1 MAYVFVNKIASI
13 RVFCHK
19 VLPAVYDESLSYLEQ
34 LAKLAYKVDEV
45 ITATN
50 ALNDNVDVLNDA
62 VIDYGNK
69 LEAVE
74 GEITG
79 FEADIRASFANL
91 EASIN
96 ASVDAKLAEVDTKL
110 DSVNTELAAFEA
122 EITNRVNSLERT
134 LTTIISEEIAAL
146 NALYASLADNLR
158 KYVEDKVE
166 EAISD
171 IPDLTNIYVIDPTS
185 GKLEKVQ
192 VAIDNIFYFQ
202 LDNAL
207 TIDEYNRLE
216 LTANELNGLMVNSIP
231 RGFSIKEWLTRA
243 REFLVKQLAIAR
255 VEFLAYPHSAVWDY
269 LRGVKVWHDRNV
281 DVNQML
287 IQASGCYSC
296 GELNAQNISYGDI
309 ADASVE
315 KGNVFACQ
323 FHPEK
328 SSSVGLKILE
338 NFLKISKEDK

>member
-34 LAKLAYKVDEV
+34 LAKLAYKVNETIDSV
-45 ITATN
+45 N
-50 ALNDNVDVLNDA
+50 ALNDNVDTLNDA
-62 VIDYGNK
+62 VIDFGNR
-69 LEAVE
+69 LEVVE
-74 GEITG
+74 GEISG
-79 FEADIRASFANL
+79 FEAEVRDSFATL
-91 EASIN
+91 EANIN

-110 DSVNTELAAFEA
+110 DSVTSELTAFEN
-122 EITNRVNSLERT
+122 EITNRVNTLERT
-134 LTTIISEEIAAL
+134 LTTIVSDEIAAL

-158 KYVEDKVE
+158 RYIEDKVE

-192 VAIDNIFYFQ
+192 TAINNIFYFQ
-202 LDNAL
+202 LDHAL
-207 TIDEYNRLE
+207 TVDEYNRLE
-216 LTANELNGLMVNSIP
+216 LTVNELNDLMVDSIP
-231 RGFSIKEWLTRA
+231 RGFTIKEWLTRA
-243 REFLVKQLAIAR
+243 KEYLVKQLAIAR
-255 VEFLAYPHSAVWDY
+255 VEFLAYPHSVVWDY

-296 GELNAQNISYGDI
+296 GELNSQNITYDDI
-309 ADASVE
+309 ADAE
-315 KGNVFACQ
+315 
-323 FHPEK
+323 
-328 SSSVGLKILE
+328 
-338 NFLKISKEDK
+338 ISCFQYAMYANSLI